1 MKKLTLVMVSAL
13 IIIVFIAFNYLL
25 WDSENKEKDIENLKY
40 LNISNNSRINAY
52 EREIKN
58 LEDEIK
64 QLKSS
69 LEMTDEANKNLLDEK
84 ERLEVETEEYDRLL
98 EKKIELINIL
108 KRQVD
113 PQLLE
118 APVREWIESLN
129 EGDYETAYELLSRQI
144 ENQYKEL
151 SLSEFKSN
159 YENSIKEMKLESIK
173 LLTENVS
180 DDIKGSIVFD
190 VIIDVVI
197 TDNADK
203 IPDGLKEGQNRRFV
217 TIDYDIENEKWVIA
231 GISSSLS

>member
-25 WDSENKEKDIENLKY
+25 WDSENKEKDIENLRY

-69 LEMTDEANKNLLDEK
+69 LEMADETNKNLLDEMQ
-84 ERLEVETEEYDRLL
+84 RLEVETEEYGRLL
-98 EKKIELINIL
+98 EEKIELINIL
-108 KRQVD
+108 KQQVD
-113 PQLLE
+113 LQLLE
-118 APVREWIESLN
+118 TPVREWIESLN
-129 EGDYETAYELLSRQI
+129 KGDYETAYELLSRQI
-144 ENQYKEL
+144 ANQYRRL
-151 SLSEFKSN
+151 SFSEFKSN

-173 LLTENVS
+173 LLTDNVS

-190 VIIDVVI
+190 IVINVII
-197 TDNADK
+197 TDDAGE
-203 IPDGLKEGQNRRFV
+203 IPDGFKEGQNRRFV
-217 TIDYDIENEKWVIA
+217 TIDYDRENEKWVIA